1 MKCLVVLERGERIDV
16 LVARSMPMVTGGRL
30 SFDEVWER
38 RQLLAYSP
46 GVTVAMPQL
55 DDLISTKRFGA
66 RAKDVADVELL
77 LALKA
82 KPS

>member
-1 MKCLVVLERGERIDV
+1 
-16 LVARSMPMVTGGRL
+16 MVTGGRV

-46 GVTVAMPQL
+46 DVHVAIPHL

-66 RAKDVADVELL
+66 RAKDISDVELL